1 MILSVTLNSAID
13 RIERVQEWKWG
24 KTIRSLE
31 SCIGMGG
38 KGADASWVLGE
49 LGIATTA
56 TGFAAGLT
64 GKLMISILQ
73 QKGVV
78 TDFVEA
84 EGETRSNL
92 VLIGSQKQGQTTIT
106 TETLW
111 VSSLHLQC
119 FEEKYLQ
126 LLPGANALVLGG
138 SVPTGV
144 PANIYKSLI
153 TTAKARGVP
162 VVFDSSGVFLRSG
175 LQAKPDLI
183 KPNQEEISALLGW
196 QIKGRGAGLQAAR
209 EVKANYGCDV
219 IVTLGGEGAVAV
231 SEESAWQI
239 EPMDLEVRNAA
250 GAGDAVLAGMA
261 YGLSQNWT
269 FEESLRL
276 AFACANAVLLTLPTA
291 DCRREDVERL
301 REQVIIRRIAK
312 T

>member
-24 KTIRSLE
+24 KTFRSLE
-31 SCIGMGG
+31 SCVGMGG

-106 TETLW
+106 TDTLK
-111 VSSLHLQC
+111 VSALHLQC

-126 LLPGANALVLGG
+126 LLPGAKALVLGG

-153 TTAKARGVP
+153 TTAKGSVP
-162 VVFDSSGVFLRSG
+162 VVFDSSGIFLKSG

-183 KPNQEEISALLGW
+183 KPNQEEISALLGR
-196 QIKGRGAGLQAAR
+196 QIKGRVAGLQAAR

-219 IVTLGGEGAVAV
+219 IVTLGREGAVAV